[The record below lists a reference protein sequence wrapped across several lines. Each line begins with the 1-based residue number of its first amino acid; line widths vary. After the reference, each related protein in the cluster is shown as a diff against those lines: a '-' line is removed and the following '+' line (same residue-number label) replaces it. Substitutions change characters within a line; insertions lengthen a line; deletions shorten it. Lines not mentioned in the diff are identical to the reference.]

1 MTTNN
6 HPANGPVSL
15 DRLHQ
20 IRQYIERNNQYQNGG
35 NRAYI
40 LADVLKV
47 IDEVLASRNAE
58 PVLPDEK
65 PMPEASK
72 MHAIDA
78 VAAIAEVRGWN
89 ACRAAMLSGDTFR
102 EISNSSTK
110 HFRENAE
117 TSTSN
122 PVSDAYK
129 LAETQFKPV
138 ADLYALCWE
147 PGDVVTYTPEPEKAV
162 IWLNNYSGTCVQEYV
177 TLERM
182 QEVLDGN
189 SPVTPDCWIPVSER
203 MPDEIGRYWCYVEE
217 QNSLGKSHYQ
227 WNCSWNGERWWVE
240 SDNGGRVTDW
250 MPLPAAPQQEVKP

>member
-6 HPANGPVSL
+6 HPAHGPVSL

-20 IRQYIERNNQYQNGG
+20 IREHLQHDTQYSNGG

-40 LADVLKV
+40 LADMLKV

-182 QEVLDGN
+182 QEVQDGN
-189 SPVTPDCWIPVSER
+189 SPVIPNGYVLVPIVPTEDMIINGFESVPDPHFSDEKEWKEYEALSGCRQAARRAELCWAAMI
-203 MPDEIGRYWCYVEE
+203 
-217 QNSLGKSHYQ
+217 K
-227 WNCSWNGERWWVE
+227 
-240 SDNGGRVTDW
+240 
-250 MPLPAAPQQEVKP
+250 AAPKQENI

>member
-6 HPANGPVSL
+6 HPAHGPVSL

-20 IRQYIERNNQYQNGG
+20 IREHLQHDTQYSNGG

-40 LADVLKV
+40 LADMLKV

-89 ACRAAMLSGDTFR
+89 ACRAAMLQAGDAVR
-102 EISNSSTK
+102 DLSTPVDPQV
-110 HFRENAE
+110 AE
-117 TSTSN
+117 FEESMLQ
-122 PVSDAYK
+122 ACK
-129 LAETQFKPV
+129 FAETQFKPV
-138 ADLYALCWE
+138 ADLYALCWKR
-147 PGDVVTYTPEPEKAV
+147 GDVVTYTPESEKAA

-177 TLERM
+177 RLERL
-182 QEVLDGN
+182 QESISGN
-189 SPVTPDCWIPVSER
+189 SPVTPDGYVLVPIVPTEDMIINGFESVPDPHFSDEKEWKEYEALSGCRQAARRAELCWAAMI
-203 MPDEIGRYWCYVEE
+203 
-217 QNSLGKSHYQ
+217 K
-227 WNCSWNGERWWVE
+227 
-240 SDNGGRVTDW
+240 
-250 MPLPAAPQQEVKP
+250 AAPKQENI

>member
-1 MTTNN
+1 MATNN
-6 HPANGPVSL
+6 HPVQGPVSL

-20 IRQYIERNNQYQNGG
+20 IREHLQHDTQYSNGG
-35 NRAYI
+35 NRTYI
-40 LADVLKV
+40 LADMLKV

-182 QEVLDGN
+182 QEVQDGN
-189 SPVTPDCWIPVSER
+189 SPVIPNGYVLVPIVPTEDMIINGFESVPDPHFSDEKEWKEYEALSGCRQAARRAELCWAAMI
-203 MPDEIGRYWCYVEE
+203 
-217 QNSLGKSHYQ
+217 K
-227 WNCSWNGERWWVE
+227 
-240 SDNGGRVTDW
+240 
-250 MPLPAAPQQEVKP
+250 AAPKQENI